1 MDGELLTSD
10 TPGYEAV
17 RRPWAG
23 RFHHVR
29 PAAIARCASPA
40 DVAAAIAAAR
50 RDGTPLAVRA
60 GGHCFAGRSST
71 TGLLVDVG
79 PMDAVHVHGD
89 HVTTGAG
96 ALLGPVYDALAA
108 RGLAIAAGCGP
119 TVGIAGL
126 TLGGGLGI
134 LGRRHGLTSDGLAAA
149 EVVTADGRIVAC
161 DAEREPD
168 LFWAL
173 RGAGGCR
180 VGVVTSLTLR
190 TLPAPVTTTLHARWA
205 WADGPAVLEA
215 WQHWAPDAPDDLAAS
230 LLVTAGPD
238 PAAAPEVHVFGAFLG
253 GRAEAASLLGALA
266 APPPASADL
275 HELPFRDAKH
285 RLAEHGPGEEAPDDA
300 HTWARSEFVR
310 GTLPADV
317 GRALLDHLASG
328 RMPGEW
334 RVLDL
339 TPWGGAYNRVPEHA
353 TAFAHRAERFLVKHE
368 VTVDA
373 GAGDD
378 ARAWLDRSWDIVHP
392 WGSGRVY
399 PNFPDPALDDHA
411 TAYHG
416 ANVERLRR
424 AEATYDPD
432 GLFRWT

>member
-1 MDGELLTSD
+1 VDGELLTPD
-10 TPGYEAV
+10 APGYEAV

-29 PAAIARCASPA
+29 PAAIARCASA
-40 DVAAAIAAAR
+40 GDVAAALEAAR
-50 RDGTPLAVRA
+50 TSGMPLAVRA

-71 TGLLVDVG
+71 TGLLVDVS
-79 PMDAVHVHGD
+79 PMDTVRVHGD
-89 HVTTGAG
+89 RVTTGGG
-96 ALLGPVYDALAA
+96 ALLGPVYDALDAH
-108 RGLAIAAGCGP
+108 GLAIAAGCGP

-126 TLGGGLGI
+126 VLGGGLGI
-134 LGRRHGLTSDGLAAA
+134 LGRRHGLTSDQVVAA
-149 EVVTADGRIVAC
+149 EVVMADGRIIAC
-161 DAEREPD
+161 DGEREPE

-190 TLPAPVTTTLHARWA
+190 TVPAPVTTTLHARWT
-205 WADGPAVLEA
+205 WADGPAVLDA
-215 WQHWAPDAPDDLAAS
+215 WQRWAPDGPHELAAS

-238 PAAAPEVHVFGAFLG
+238 PSAPPEMHVFGAFLG

-266 APPPASADL
+266 APPPTEADL
-275 HELPFRDAKH
+275 RELPFRDAKR
-285 RLAEHGPGEEAPDDA
+285 RLAEHGPGDEAPQDA

-310 GTLPADV
+310 GTLPADARV
-317 GRALLDHLASG
+317 ALLEHLASG
-328 RMPGEW
+328 RVPGE
-334 RVLDL
+334 RRGLDL
-339 TPWGGAYNRVPEHA
+339 TPWGGAYNRVPEQA

-392 WGSGRVY
+392 WGSGRAY

-411 TAYHG
+411 AAYHG

-424 AEATYDPD
+424 AEAAYDPD
-432 GLFRWT
+432 GLFR